1 VPSRASSSPRRARGD
16 RRPGVSR
23 SMERRCARRR
33 RGPREE
39 EVEASGPCGGASS
52 RKRVISKAAMP
63 RPRHAPASC
72 VVLPLNRVALNR
84 VVGGKCHSALAEASC
99 RQQRARLS
107 VSRRACRLKSEEER
121 SAARPNQHVKL
132 GGEEA
137 GRRPCCSRRCVRS
150 VVFRRCTRR
159 HALGGTEVS
168 SSFPLP
174 ACNDGLDSL
183 LSSFDCICASAL
195 HLRT

>member
-1 VPSRASSSPRRARGD
+1 MVGGKAWAVARVLVTTSRSRD

-23 SMERRCARRR
+23 SMERRYARRR

-52 RKRVISKAAMP
+52 RKRVISEAAMP

-107 VSRRACRLKSEEER
+107 VSRRAR
-121 SAARPNQHVKL
+121 
-132 GGEEA
+132 
-137 GRRPCCSRRCVRS
+137 
-150 VVFRRCTRR
+150 
-159 HALGGTEVS
+159 
-168 SSFPLP
+168 
-174 ACNDGLDSL
+174 
-183 LSSFDCICASAL
+183 LSS
-195 HLRT
+195 